1 MEQGNTDHISIA
13 YIGLAILTA
22 TVLVATFIS
31 RPVGQKVSINHRL
44 EVNTD
49 TINTEESRWY
59 YNSDS
64 AVGAIRIALY
74 KTKSMAPY
82 DVIHLSP
89 DDYVDLKLKEGE
101 NIINI
106 RTLEKEYPKISK
118 DSKILQLKPTTIPS
132 PKLNSK
138 TYDWH

>member
-1 MEQGNTDHISIA
+1 MEQGKTDHTSIA

-22 TVLVATFIS
+22 TVLLTTFIS
-31 RPVGQKVSINHRL
+31 RPVGQKVYINHRL
-44 EVNTD
+44 EVDVD

-64 AVGAIRIALY
+64 AVGVIRIAFY

-89 DDYVDLKLKEGE
+89 DDYVDLKVLKGGKG
-101 NIINI
+101 
-106 RTLEKEYPKISK
+106 KEREYVAVS
-118 DSKILQLKPTTIPS
+118 QQC
-132 PKLNSK
+132 
-138 TYDWH
+138 HRGF